1 MYVFLCNETAIEI
14 GRQIDLDKTNYHSST
29 CAYFDGNEK
38 EVSKMKTLSLFKKS
52 IVKVKKRKTQKHFGI
67 FGMRL

>member
-14 GRQIDLDKTNYHSST
+14 GRQIDWDKTNYRSST

-38 EVSKMKTLSLFKKS
+38 GVSKMKTLSLFK
-52 IVKVKKRKTQKHFGI
+52 
-67 FGMRL
+67 

>member
-14 GRQIDLDKTNYHSST
+14 GRQIDRDKTNYHSST
-29 CAYFDGNEK
+29 CVYFDGNEK
-38 EVSKMKTLSLFKKS
+38 GVSKMKTLSLFKQS
-52 IVKVKKRKTQKHFGI
+52 NGKVKKRKTQKHFGI